1 MLIEQ
6 GKESR
11 PSSIYFEY
19 KQIDINGLK
28 LIP

>member
-11 PSSIYFEY
+11 ASSIYIES